1 MNNYKRLKP
10 NLLDPIVE
18 QKIIKTLNPPK
29 EDLWAPAKNSF
40 RNFYQHYIR
49 PNFWI
54 IAIIITV
61 GLLLFY
67 RYRMIK
73 FERENSHIIWN
84 HREKMEQLTC
94 SNLSSK
100 CSQDEHLPQDT
111 KEYDKYARNL
121 LQLYRQQKEE
131 MLEPRI
137 SKSSLIKNGESKF
150 AYPLYPYSKNG
161 ILVPSASR

>member
-18 QKIIKTLNPPK
+18 QKIIKTLSPPR
-29 EDLWAPAKNSF
+29 EDVWAPVKNSF

-54 IAIIITV
+54 FAIIIMV

-73 FERENSHIIWN
+73 FERENNHIIWN
-84 HREKMEQLTC
+84 PQLDQLAC
-94 SNLSSK
+94 SNLNGK
-100 CSQDEHLPQDT
+100 CSQNEHLSQNT
-111 KEYDKYARNL
+111 KEYNIYAQSL

-137 SKSSLIKNGESKF
+137 NKSSLTKNGESKF
-150 AYPLYPYSKNG
+150 AYPLYPYSRNG
-161 ILVPSASR
+161 ILIPSASR